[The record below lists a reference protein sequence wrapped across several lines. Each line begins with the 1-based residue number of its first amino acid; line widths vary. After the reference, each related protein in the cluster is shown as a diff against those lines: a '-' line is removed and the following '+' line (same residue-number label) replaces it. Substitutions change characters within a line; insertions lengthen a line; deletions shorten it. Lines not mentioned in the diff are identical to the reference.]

1 MPVIP
6 APEPPW
12 EPEDI
17 EFEALLSYIVGR
29 EGQGEMQISRTLKS

>member
-6 APEPPW
+6 APEPW

-29 EGQGEMQISRTLKS
+29 GGGEMQISRTLKS